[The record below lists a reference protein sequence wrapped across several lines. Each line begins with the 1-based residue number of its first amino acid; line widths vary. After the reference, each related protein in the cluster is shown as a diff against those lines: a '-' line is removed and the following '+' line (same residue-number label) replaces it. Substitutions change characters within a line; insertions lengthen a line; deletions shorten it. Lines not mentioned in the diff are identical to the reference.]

1 MSFNI
6 EVRGLNEAL
15 KKLEKL
21 PDEVVEAVDADIE
34 QACMDMQV
42 MAQREVRVDKGFLKN
57 SIRFKQEGK
66 LNWVFGAY
74 MKYAAY
80 INWGTITRVKT
91 ESNWSDYAILFKGKG
106 IRKTGGIYPTFFFSG
121 SVDIGIRM
129 LMKQLKTTLGK

>member
-15 KKLEKL
+15 RKFEKL
-21 PDEVVEAVDADIE
+21 PDEITEAVDADIE

-66 LNWVFGAY
+66 LKWVFGAY

-121 SVDIGIRM
+121 SVDRGIRM

>member
-6 EVRGLNEAL
+6 EIRGLNEAL
-15 KKLEKL
+15 RKFEKL
-21 PDEVVEAVDADIE
+21 PDEITEAVDADIE

-106 IRKTGGIYPTFFFSG
+106 IRKTGGIYPTFFFTG
-121 SVDIGIRM
+121 SVDRGIRM